1 MRVILW
7 LVAALAV
14 LWCGYWFLA
23 ARTLRTETLAALA
36 TMKAEGRADYSDV
49 ALGGFPARFELTV
62 TDPAFRDPDRG
73 LAWRAPRATVHALAY
88 DPSRII
94 AVLPSDQV
102 LGIAGQ
108 TIALTTTD
116 MRASAA
122 FGRSADLPLQHAEA
136 ITDRTTAQSAN
147 GWSITAAQVRLAT
160 RAEDFTAFRYRLGAE
175 GTGLTLSGL
184 PAEILGRA
192 GLGNGPGRIR
202 LDAGASF
209 DGPLDR
215 NAVQAPPRTTEIDV
229 RALELDWGALSL
241 RGNGTLS
248 VDPDGV
254 PKGTLTLSVRNWQG
268 LPPLMV
274 AAGLVPA
281 DMETRLA
288 ATMAQLARL
297 SGKPDEL
304 TLPLAFQAGWVAL
317 GPLPLGPAPRL

>member
-23 ARTLRTETLAALA
+23 ARTLRTETLTALA
-36 TMKAEGRADYSDV
+36 AMKAEGRADYSDV
-49 ALGGFPARFELTV
+49 CLGGFPARFELTV

-102 LGIAGQ
+102 LEIAGQ
-108 TIALTTTD
+108 AIALTTTD

-136 ITDRTTAQSAN
+136 ITDQTTAQS
-147 GWSITAAQVRLAT
+147 GDWSIAADQVRLAI
-160 RAEDFTAFRYRLGAE
+160 RAEDAAAFRYRLGAE
-175 GTGLTLSGL
+175 GTGLTFAGL

-192 GLGNGPGRIR
+192 GLGDGPGRIR
-202 LDAGASF
+202 LDVDASL

-215 NAVQAPPRTTEIDV
+215 NAVQEPPRTTGIDV

-248 VDPDGV
+248 VDPGGV
-254 PKGTLTLSVRNWQG
+254 PTGTLTLSVRNWQG
-268 LPPLMV
+268 LPPLLV
-274 AAGLVPA
+274 AAGVIPA
-281 DMETRLA
+281 DMETRLGE
-288 ATMAQLARL
+288 TMAQLARL
-297 SGKPDEL
+297 SGNPDEL

-317 GPLPLGPAPRL
+317 GPLPLGPTPRL

>member
-23 ARTLRTETLAALA
+23 ARTLRTETLTALA
-36 TMKAEGRADYSDV
+36 AMKAEGRADYSDV
-49 ALGGFPARFELTV
+49 SLGGFPARFELTV

-102 LGIAGQ
+102 LEIAGQ
-108 TIALTTTD
+108 AIALTTTD

-136 ITDRTTAQSAN
+136 ITGPTTAQS
-147 GWSITAAQVRLAT
+147 GDWSIAADQVRLAI
-160 RAEDFTAFRYRLGAE
+160 RAEDAAAFRYRLGAE
-175 GTGLTLSGL
+175 GTGLAFTGL

-192 GLGNGPGRIR
+192 GLGDGPGRIR

-215 NAVQAPPRTTEIDV
+215 NAVQELPRTTEIDV

-248 VDPDGV
+248 VDPGGV
-254 PKGTLTLSVRNWQG
+254 PTGTLTLSVRNWQG
-268 LPPLMV
+268 LPPLLV
-274 AAGLVPA
+274 AAGVIPA
-281 DMETRLA
+281 DMETRLGE
-288 ATMAQLARL
+288 TMAQLARL
-297 SGKPDEL
+297 SGNPDEL